1 LLLTRK
7 IVGLALE
14 LGVRLVVGSRSLDEI
29 RRALMGSLSNSVV
42 RYAHCPALVVR
53 SGPHLTEEAK
63 TQFSLIKR
71 ACYLEGLLLSALDIF
86 VLFGH

>member
-1 LLLTRK
+1 MLLTRK

-42 RYAHCPALVVR
+42 RYAHCPVLVVR
-53 SGPHLTEEAK
+53 SEE
-63 TQFSLIKR
+63 
-71 ACYLEGLLLSALDIF
+71 E
-86 VLFGH
+86 